1 MRPFLRLTL
10 PCLLVGGFL
19 SGCASTP
26 APQSTLGA
34 SPRSIT
40 LHHPQSGETVS
51 ATYWRGDG
59 YDPAALQEISA
70 LFRDRRSG
78 ETAPVDPALVDMLV
92 ELRERCGA
100 PADTPIHI
108 TSGYRSQV
116 TNVALARSNPY
127 VAENSFHLRGQA
139 ADIYIPGVPP
149 RRIADEAAAMQ
160 RGGYA
165 LYPHSGHVHVD
176 TGPFRTWTPKGG
188 EPRTTPAI
196 LEARATPRGKP
207 APKSEPRVQVAEAKS
222 APAPKPPE
230 TKPLETK
237 TIRTVAS
244 AAPADLSR
252 VRFVLAQIK
261 DQPAAVPPKERKKP

>member
-1 MRPFLRLTL
+1 MMRPFLRLTL

-40 LHHPQSGETVS
+40 LYHPQSGETVS

-59 YDPAALQEISA
+59 YDHAALQEIST

-78 ETAPVDPALVDMLV
+78 EIAPVDPALVDMLV

-100 PADTPIHI
+100 PADTPVHI
-108 TSGYRSQV
+108 TSGYRSQT

-139 ADIYIPGVPP
+139 ADIYIPGVLP

-196 LEARATPRGKP
+196 LEAKATPRAKP
-207 APKSEPRVQVAEAKS
+207 APKAEPRVQVAETKP
-222 APAPKPPE
+222 APAAKAPGGKPVE
-230 TKPLETK
+230 IK
-237 TIRTVAS
+237 TVAS

-252 VRFVLAQIK
+252 VRLVLAQLK
-261 DQPAAVPPKERKKP
+261 DQPSAVPTKDRKKP